1 MLSDEVPIPDGD
13 AHLDLLLHRQ
23 SLDAEVGDN
32 EASEDACEGQ
42 RRPPSHNNGHC
53 PHHPQYEAHS
63 RIE

>member
-13 AHLDLLLHRQ
+13 APLDLLLPRQ
-23 SLDAEVGDN
+23 SLDAEEGDN
-32 EASEDACEGQ
+32 EASEDACEGHLAS
-42 RRPPSHNNGHC
+42 SHNNGHC

>member
-13 AHLDLLLHRQ
+13 APLDLLLQRQ

-32 EASEDACEGQ
+32 EASEDACEGHLAS
-42 RRPPSHNNGHC
+42 SHNNGHC
-53 PHHPQYEAHS
+53 PHHPQCEAHS